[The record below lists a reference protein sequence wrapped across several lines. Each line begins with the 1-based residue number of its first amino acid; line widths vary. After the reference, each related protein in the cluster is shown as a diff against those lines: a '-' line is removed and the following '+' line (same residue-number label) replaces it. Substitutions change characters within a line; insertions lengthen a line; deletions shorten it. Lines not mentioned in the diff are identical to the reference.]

1 MGSSTYTTLSDL
13 LAPETPGTKTY
24 VEISTKLKDHFLPK
38 RSTIAERFHFHKRDQ
53 AAGESVAEYDAALR
67 KLAVNCKFGTNL
79 QDTLRDRF
87 VCGLRH
93 EAIQRRLL
101 SESTLTYA
109 TATETARAMEAADKD
124 TRAFRKWSFSFV
136 EISTYVLVPGVS
148 GASRSL
154 RVVYVDDPI
163 LVAKCDIV
171 LRTFINFNKE

>member
-109 TATETARAMEAADKD
+109 TATETARAMEAAQRYPRAMEAADKD
-124 TRAFRKWSFSFV
+124 TRV
-136 EISTYVLVPGVS
+136 ISCLEHLLTSTKNELALQCNTDKYILTHKIILESPHGEHEVL
-148 GASRSL
+148 
-154 RVVYVDDPI
+154 
-163 LVAKCDIV
+163 
-171 LRTFINFNKE
+171 T